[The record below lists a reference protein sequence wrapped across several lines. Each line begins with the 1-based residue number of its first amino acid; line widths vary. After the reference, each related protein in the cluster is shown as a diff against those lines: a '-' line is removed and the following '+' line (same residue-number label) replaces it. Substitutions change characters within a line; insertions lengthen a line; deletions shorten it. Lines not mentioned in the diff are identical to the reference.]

1 MWRYQL
7 QAEKRERLCESVGDG
22 ISGSGAQIEELR
34 SLSRA
39 VGRAPRGLQ
48 R

>member
-1 MWRYQL
+1 MRHYQL

-34 SLSRA
+34 SLSIRLA
-39 VGRAPRGLQ
+39 NA
-48 R
+48 